1 MTRQHPQTIA
11 AARLLENL
19 SPTVWAALEHL
30 RDEMRATD
38 GYGSGGTSDGGSRST
53 STTSTTERAAMALDA
68 LVDQSSEIKRTV
80 TDIVAL
86 IDSLGRLC
94 QRAISTRVAKPV
106 AVLCSSDGLTGAD
119 EWGDPACTNVPRAAK
134 GGLCDACSMRSSRWR
149 NAASL
154 KPIRS
159 DETDNLRTFR
169 FEVVDGVA
177 SAWGQPLAGT

>member
-68 LVDQSSEIKRTV
+68 LVDQSSDIKRTV

-86 IDSLGRLC
+86 IDNLGRLC
-94 QRAISTRVAKPV
+94 QRAISTRVAKPA
-106 AVLCSSDGLTGAD
+106 AVLCSSEGLTGAD
-119 EWGDPACTNVPRAAK
+119 EWGDPNCTNVPRAAT
-134 GGLCDACSMRSSRWR
+134 GGLCHNCNMRSSRWR

-154 KPIRS
+154 KPVRLS
-159 DETDNLRTFR
+159 DSDNLRSFH
-169 FEVVDGVA
+169 FDIVEGVA
-177 SAWGQPLAGT
+177 SAWGRPFDAA